1 MSAESDYI
9 QAEIESI
16 LQTSNM
22 IHDLLKKEI
31 LSKYETIALGKLLQ
45 DIYTG
50 IERIIRNKLESLDIK
65 TIKNHS
71 WHKEMLLAAK
81 ENAVVTQQQ
90 FEEFRKLLVFRHLQI
105 HGYGY
110 MLDEQRLRE
119 LAGPV
124 PAVCRDFIQFI
135 TGS

>member
-16 LQTSNM
+16 LQTSDM
-22 IHDLLKKEI
+22 IQDLLKQEV
-31 LSKYETIALGKLLQ
+31 LSNYETIALGKLLQ

-50 IERIIRNKLESLDIK
+50 IERILRNKLESLGIK

-81 ENAVVTQQQ
+81 ENAVISQQQ
-90 FEEFRKLLVFRHLQI
+90 FEEFRKLLVFRHMQI

-110 MLDEQRLRE
+110 MLDEQRLRD

>member
-16 LQTSNM
+16 LQTSDM
-22 IHDLLKKEI
+22 IQDLFKKEV

-50 IERIIRNKLESLDIK
+50 IERIIRNKLESLGIK

-81 ENAVVTQQQ
+81 ENAVITQQH

-119 LAGPV
+119 LAKPI